1 MNWPD
6 RKSIP
11 PSPSTSSARGR
22 GQRDDVI
29 SSRSFEPSN
38 SWKQTQADRFPRT
51 DGQVVS
57 PFDYAIHSLT
67 RHQLFSFPASASD
80 RYNDRRG
87 RSSFERSPD
96 RSMRTDR
103 VSVSLSSD
111 HYRPSAKRESHP
123 PGRSDYDSYRPHYD
137 NHWSPARREPVS
149 PSGSHSKRDSGS
161 VSHARTSDRFDT
173 PPPPRYIPRKTTP
186 SPVLVISPTHSPDSS
201 RWTAPE
207 SDNAGWS
214 YPASLDTS
222 KRQGPLHRPPSRS
235 SIASTQVSVRK
246 SAPPTE
252 TPSVVQPT
260 TPVATTTSIA
270 AVNGATRKEE
280 DIFPKLN
287 DIKIQPNGE
296 TIANTHNENTV
307 DSLTNEMTDPIS
319 IPSIATKPAKNV
331 SPVSPTQS
339 IKNISDLEGESTKAN
354 SMMLDGITLTIPSP
368 DSPIA
373 PQGQVSKEIIADAIT
388 TTSNPIINGIHESPP
403 ISSATPPLTTDSG
416 HTLRKSPLL
425 ISETPDAVKM
435 KSSLS
440 VICSTQPEM
449 KDNNSMDVDVEL
461 EEQSRAPPST
471 SLPTPTK
478 SVSSHPIPTFNSRSF
493 PKSDEIPP
501 LSDAKSKADALRIVV
516 MTRLLCDHQSREER
530 IDPVLMAN
538 LSIASPPEVHPTSNP
553 GMLLIK
559 MTTGQPLINR
569 MTSFAATRPS
579 IAMYLEQRQALVSDK
594 IARLREEYLS
604 LHENWVAHCTALNEQ
619 QKTLASEHEMQHG
632 GRTTRRSTAITDAVR
647 SDFEMEQIIASL
659 GNDDATDPNHLSMR
673 NLAKVPDMISV
684 VNGKVDYLFDD
695 TADRVENPSEYF
707 ASDTGISDWT
717 EAEKK
722 IYLDKFAAHPKQF
735 GVIADALP
743 NKTAGQCVDY
753 YYLHKKR
760 LIDFR
765 KVVSQFAPNKRK
777 RRGMGKKKG
786 NGLLADIAM
795 HDAEVHRD
803 SGSTATSTP
812 AVSRAPRRRTLA
824 LAQAKGPSI
833 RRNVVQFE
841 VTPTSTPTPEP
852 ETRPRRRRML
862 NSAAISSTTS
872 SFSTVTASAS
882 ISTFSVVR
890 TVTAPITSTSAPS
903 ISAPPIIQYVPPT
916 EEEEEA
922 TVCSQRFMITD

>member
-1 MNWPD
+1 VNWPD

-22 GQRDDVI
+22 GQRDDAR

-51 DGQVVS
+51 DRRVVS
-57 PFDYAIHSLT
+57 LFSYAIDFLT
-67 RHQLFSFPASASD
+67 HHQNLSFSTSD
-80 RYNDRRG
+80 RYNDPRG

-96 RSMRTDR
+96 RPIRTDR
-103 VSVSLSSD
+103 ASASMSSD

-137 NHWSPARREPVS
+137 NHWSPPRREPVS
-149 PSGSHSKRDSGS
+149 PSGSHNKRDSGAI
-161 VSHARTSDRFDT
+161 SHARTSDRFDT
-173 PPPPRYIPRKTTP
+173 PPPRHIPRKTTP
-186 SPVLVISPTHSPDSS
+186 SPVPVISPTHSPDSS

-207 SDNAGWS
+207 PDNAGWS
-214 YPASLDTS
+214 YPASLDTA
-222 KRQGPLHRPPSRS
+222 KRQVPPPRPPSRS
-235 SIASTQVSVRK
+235 SIASTQVSVKK
-246 SAPPTE
+246 SPPPTE
-252 TPSVVQPT
+252 TPSVQPI

-270 AVNGATRKEE
+270 AVNGIIEKEE
-280 DIFPKLN
+280 DTRPKLD
-287 DIKIQPNGE
+287 DIKIQPNTE
-296 TIANTHNENTV
+296 TIENTHNINTV
-307 DSLTNEMTDPIS
+307 DSLTDGMSDSIS
-319 IPSIATKPAKNV
+319 MPSIITEPATNV
-331 SPVSPTQS
+331 SLVSPTNS
-339 IKNISDLEGESTKAN
+339 AKNTSELMGERTRTN
-354 SMMLDGITLTIPSP
+354 LMMLDGTTLTVPSPGSPIPSK
-368 DSPIA
+368 S
-373 PQGQVSKEIIADAIT
+373 QVSKEIAVDATT
-388 TTSNPIINGIHESPP
+388 TTSNSIINGIQSPAIP
-403 ISSATPPLTTDSG
+403 STTPAITTDSG
-416 HTLRKSPLL
+416 DTSGKSPLL
-425 ISETPDAVKM
+425 VPKTPEAVKEV
-435 KSSLS
+435 SRSQEPSLS
-440 VICSTQPEM
+440 VVRSSQSEM
-449 KDNNSMDVDVEL
+449 DVNSMDVDVEL
-461 EEQSRAPPST
+461 EEPSRGPPST
-471 SLPTPTK
+471 SLHIPTK
-478 SVSSHPIPTFNSRSF
+478 FTPSQTSIPTFNSRSF
-493 PKSDEIPP
+493 PKPDEIPP

-579 IAMYLEQRQALVSDK
+579 VVMYLERRQALVSEK

-707 ASDTGISDWT
+707 ASDTGIGEWT

-735 GVIADALP
+735 GIIADALP

-803 SGSTATSTP
+803 SSSTSASTP
-812 AVSRAPRRRTLA
+812 AVSRAPRGRRTLA
-824 LAQAKGPSI
+824 QARGPSI

-841 VTPTSTPTPEP
+841 LTPTPTPEP

-862 NSAAISSTTS
+862 NSTIRTSTS
-872 SFSTVTASAS
+872 SATDAIPAASAS
-882 ISTFSVVR
+882 TSTFSVVH
-890 TVTAPITSTSAPS
+890 TVTAPITTTNAPS
-903 ISAPPIIQYVPPT
+903 ISAPPIIQYVPPAT
-916 EEEEEA
+916 ADEEEA
-922 TVCSQRFMITD
+922 IVCLQRLYNY